1 MQNKDLKVL
10 EIPKWGRY
18 LRGKWLE
25 NFASHLT
32 NDEQKEIY
40 MDSYLWHLCSYQKM
54 VCLEKEAAIKAFEK
68 HKKKK
73 CTIFYQ
79 YINDGF
85 LVQNAKNLKVNDLP
99 YDNNADFDYRDV
111 YVMDWDRNW
120 TFIITHEN
128 DDLGPYFIEKFKTPI

>member
-1 MQNKDLKVL
+1 MQSNELKVL

-25 NFASHLT
+25 NFAGHLT
-32 NDEQKEIY
+32 NEEQKEIY
-40 MDSYLWHLCSYQKM
+40 MDSFLWHLCSYEKT
-54 VCLEKEAAIKAFEK
+54 VCLEKEEAIEAFET

-79 YINDGF
+79 YMNDAF
-85 LVQNAKNLKVNDLP
+85 LVGNAKNIKVNDLP
-99 YDNNADFDYRDV
+99 YDEDADLDSKDM
-111 YVMDWDRNW
+111 YVMDWDGNW

-128 DDLGPYFIEKFKTPI
+128 DYLGPYFIRKF